1 VVVVVSTDGNRDRIV
16 SVARKKDQSS
26 DGLDGLR
33 PDLRAAAARLGS
45 RLRDPGELA
54 PVAAYLREDETVRFV
69 VQGTY
74 ERAGGV
80 LVLTDARLV
89 FFHRRV
95 LKPALDVP
103 LGVVS
108 RLTTSSGLSTGEMAL
123 TMGEKVVAVS
133 RIVKADVE
141 PLAHALL
148 QAREA
153 APEEPPSTPKG
164 TDHPVDPFE
173 AMERL
178 SALRD
183 SGVLTEAEFTA
194 KKQEL
199 LDRL

>member
-1 VVVVVSTDGNRDRIV
+1 VV
-16 SVARKKDQSS
+16 RKKEQS
-26 DGLDGLR
+26 DGAMDVLR
-33 PDLRAAAARLGS
+33 PDIRAAAARLGS

-54 PVAAYLREDETVRFV
+54 PVEGYLREHETVRFV

-80 LVLTDARLV
+80 LVLTDARLI

-95 LKPALDVP
+95 TKPSLDLS
-103 LGVVS
+103 LGSVDSVRS
-108 RLTTSSGLSTGEMAL
+108 TSGLSTGEVAL
-123 TMGEKVVAVS
+123 AVGEKTVAIS
-133 RIVKADVE
+133 RIVKNDLE
-141 PLAHALL
+141 PLAHAIR

-153 APEEPPSTPKG
+153 APDEPATAPPAA
-164 TDHPVDPFE
+164 DQVDPFV
-173 AMERL
+173 AMEKL

-183 SGVLTEAEFTA
+183 RGVITEAEFAA